1 MRYTASGKTIF
12 TRLCTSRRF
21 SSVRLPRPDTNL
33 ARRSELGSYTADNSG
48 NDFAY
53 HVAECQLYDR
63 RDASTRNN
71 TNKDQCVDSYKAYDV
86 RFVLR
91 NGSTHLTSSA
101 LFAQQYLRFASLC
114 FICLHQQ
121 KAASRYTEVHDFRK
135 QTHRRPA
142 FATYTRVYSM
152 SLSGM
157 TTSTTTRRCSTSR
170 MLGPLF

>member
-1 MRYTASGKTIF
+1 MNINEHRTDTLRCRQVPAEGDVRYTASGKTIF
-12 TRLCTSRRF
+12 TRLRTSRRF

-101 LFAQQYLRFASLC
+101 LFAQQYHPLC
-114 FICLHQQ
+114 FFMLYLL
-121 KAASRYTEVHDFRK
+121 A
-135 QTHRRPA
+135 PA
-142 FATYTRVYSM
+142 EGRIQVY
-152 SLSGM
+152 G
-157 TTSTTTRRCSTSR
+157 
-170 MLGPLF
+170 GA